1 MNSTVVVLT
10 VLVAALGIAY
20 IIGRLL
26 TVRAGLMKEVTPAE
40 PSAETDNSDLGL
52 STTGPTVVHF
62 SATWCGPCAAVRRVV
77 DQVCDDLEVAHV
89 EIDLDANPVAARRL
103 SVLSCRRRSSS
114 TPRGSSGTA
123 PRASRNPLILR
134 DGPATAVGLSTPSLG
149 KLSAV
154 LSPRELL
161 LTKRRAVDLCRVAG
175 CCCCCSC

>member
-26 TVRAGLMKEVTPAE
+26 TLRAGLMKEVTPAE

-77 DQVCDDLEVAHV
+77 DQVCDDLGVAHV

-103 SVLSCRRRSSS
+103 SVLSLP
-114 TPRGSSGTA
+114 TTFIFDASGQQRYRTA
-123 PRASRNPLILR
+123 GVPKSADLR
-134 DGPATAVGLSTPSLG
+134 DA
-149 KLSAV
+149 
-154 LSPRELL
+154 LL
-161 LTKRRAVDLCRVAG
+161 PLLA
-175 CCCCCSC
+175 